1 MTDTNDPVM
10 DFPCEFPIK
19 AMGRSDAAVAERV
32 VDIVGRHAGEVASD
46 CVTTAYSR
54 SNRFVS
60 VTVTIEAHSREQL
73 DAIYRELTGCRDVL
87 MAL

>member
-1 MTDTNDPVM
+1 ME
-10 DFPCEFPIK
+10 FPCEFPIK
-19 AMGRSDAAVAERV
+19 AMGRSDAALAERV
-32 VDIVGRHAGEVASD
+32 VDIVGRHAGEIPAE

-73 DAIYRELTGCRDVL
+73 DAIYRELTGCREVL